1 MRRNWRYRPS
11 IRELTAEELGYLLHL
26 SHTAG
31 RADQSD
37 WLKSLGGDGS
47 CDELDY
53 MLSLG
58 RGNQDAVSIA
68 KELDAARDS
77 QLHPNSVRISRGV
90 CDAVNFFLHSAIS
103 GEFGPDDSRDG
114 RSYAFLKNTH
124 VIPRA
129 VSIFME
135 TLVVAPDGTVLN
147 HDEAEQ
153 RAAEY
158 ISENCS

>member
-1 MRRNWRYRPS
+1 MSRKWWSKPS
-11 IRELTAEELGYLLHL
+11 IRELTAEELGQLIHL
-26 SHTAG
+26 AHTAS
-31 RADQSD
+31 RAEQSE
-37 WLKSLGGDGS
+37 WLRSLGGDGGWN
-47 CDELDY
+47 ELDY
-53 MLSLG
+53 MLSIG
-58 RGNQDAVSIA
+58 RSNQEAASIA
-68 KELDAARDS
+68 KRLDHESDCK
-77 QLHPNSVRISRGV
+77 LHPDCSRINLRV
-90 CDAVNFFLHSAIS
+90 CDAVNYFIHSAIS

-135 TLVVAPDGTVLN
+135 NLLVAPDGTVVN

-158 ISENCS
+158 IAQNC